1 MSSSSIQ
8 VDRRRKGSGPVGRAE
23 APRRDTGGGQG
34 AGLPPSSGQGAG
46 FPSTGGQKPSF
57 GGLST
62 RGGQIGGCGT
72 VVILL
77 LIVGYYLLSGGQGID
92 IGGLTSQSTG
102 QDSNDLQPVDQGLP
116 ASNFTPPVPAASSG
130 QTWTVML
137 YQDADDQVLERDIY
151 LDLNEAERVGSSNS
165 VNVVA
170 QIDRYRA
177 GYQGDGDWTTARRYY
192 VTQDNDLNRINSQVV
207 QELGEVDMSKGQTL
221 VDFVQWA
228 ASNYPANKYVLILS
242 DHGMGWPGGWS
253 DPDPGGDVTNTA
265 PIASRLGDNLYLN
278 ELDAA
283 LEQARSRAGMEK
295 FEIIGMD
302 ACLMSQLEVMAA
314 LQPHANYAVASEE
327 VEPSIGWAYAA
338 FLGALIENPDMSGL
352 DLSRLVVQSYVLDDQ
367 RIQDPAAR
375 AEFMRGGS
383 PMGGFFDTQGVSA
396 EQLSAQIS
404 IDVTLSAIDLNALP
418 QLMDRFNT
426 FAYQLQNED
435 QQLIAQARTYT
446 QSYTSL
452 FGREVPPSYIDLGH
466 FVLLMQANTNDD
478 RTRQAADGVIAALRS
493 TVLAE
498 KHGANRKGS
507 TGLAIYFPNS
517 TLYSSPLAGP
527 QSYTA
532 IARRFAGESLWDDFM
547 AFHYMD
553 RSFEPTAAEPYAP
566 SGSYVTRAPGLG
578 QITLSDIRIS
588 STETTTNQPVELTV
602 DVSGN
607 NIGYIKLFVGYFDPA
622 SSSLNVTDTDYL
634 ESQDVRQAG
643 GVFYPAWPS
652 DSFTM
657 TYAWDVTVFG
667 ISDGTQNAVAL
678 FQPLQYGATAEEAE
692 YTVDGLYTFAQTGEQ
707 RYAQLHFQNER
718 LTQVIG
724 FINET
729 DTGAPS
735 EITPAQGDTFT
746 IYDKWMDVDAN
757 GQVTGVVKQ
766 AGTTLTFGS
775 EPFTWVQLYAAA
787 GDYVIGFIAEDLDGN
802 QYPKYT
808 RVTVR

>member
-1 MSSSSIQ
+1 MSISSIR

-23 APRRDTGGGQG
+23 APRRDTGGGPG
-34 AGLPPSSGQGAG
+34 AGLPPASGQGMG
-46 FPSTGGQKPSF
+46 FPTSGGQGSPF

-77 LIVGYYLLSGGQGID
+77 LVVGYFLLSGGQGIS
-92 IGGLTSQSTG
+92 IGGLTDQGTG
-102 QDSNDLQPVDQGLP
+102 QNTYNVQPADQNLPQSNY
-116 ASNFTPPVPAASSG
+116 TPPVPAASSG

-137 YQDADDQVLERDIY
+137 YQDADDQVLERDVY

-170 QIDRYRA
+170 QIDRYR
-177 GYQGDGDWTTARRYY
+177 GGFQGDGDWTNARRYY

-207 QELGEVDMSKGQTL
+207 QELGEVDMSKGETL
-221 VDFVQWA
+221 ADFVQWA
-228 ASNYPANKYVLILS
+228 AANYPANKYVLILS

-253 DPDPGGDVTNTA
+253 DPDPGGDVTNNA

-278 ELDAA
+278 ELDDA
-283 LEQARSRAGMEK
+283 LGQARSRAGIDK
-295 FEIIGMD
+295 FEIVGMD

-314 LQPHANYAVASEE
+314 VQPHANYAVASEE

-338 FLGALIENPDMSGL
+338 FLGALVQNPDMNGA
-352 DLSRLVVQSYVLDDQ
+352 DLSRLIVQSYVQDDQ

-383 PMGGFFDTQGVSA
+383 PMGGFFESSGVSA
-396 EQLSAQIS
+396 EQLSAQLS
-404 IDVTLSAIDLNALP
+404 VDTTLSAIDLNAVP

-466 FVLLMQANTNDD
+466 FVLLMKANTRDD
-478 RTRQAADGVIAALRS
+478 RTVQAADGVIAALQS
-493 TVLAE
+493 AVLTE

-527 QSYTA
+527 QSYTY

-547 AFHYMD
+547 AFHYLD
-553 RSFEPTAAEPYAP
+553 RSFEPTVTEPYAP
-566 SGSYVTRAPGLG
+566 SGSYTTRAPGAG
-578 QITLSDIRIS
+578 QITLSDIRLS
-588 STETTTNQPVELTV
+588 SSEAAPNQPVQMSV
-602 DVSGN
+602 DVSGT
-607 NIGYIKLFVGYFDPA
+607 NIGYIKLFVGYFDP
-622 SSSLNVTDTDYL
+622 SSNSLNITDTDYL
-634 ESQDVRQAG
+634 ESAEVRQMG
-643 GVFYPAWPS
+643 GVYYPAWPEET
-652 DSFTM
+652 FTM
-657 TYAWDVTVFG
+657 TYDWDVTVFG

-678 FQPLQYGATAEEAE
+678 FQPVQYGATAEEAE
-692 YTVDGLYTFAQTGEQ
+692 YVVDGIYTFTQTSEQ

-718 LTQVIG
+718 LTQVVG
-724 FINET
+724 FANET
-729 DTGAPS
+729 DMGAPS

-746 IYDKWMDVDAN
+746 IYEKWMDVNAN
-757 GQVTGVVKQ
+757 GQVSSVAKEK
-766 AGTTLTFGS
+766 GTTLTFGAQ
-775 EPFTWVQLYAAA
+775 PFTWVQLYAAA
-787 GDYVIGFIAEDLDGN
+787 GDYAIGFIAEDQDGN
-802 QYPKYT
+802 QFPKYAQ
-808 RVTVR
+808 VTVR